1 MINVHDD
8 QLSSAKF
15 YIQETLIKSEFP
27 TTQMMCRP
35 RYNNLAMTQVIN
47 FEAS

>member
-27 TTQMMCRP
+27 TTQRCVAP
-35 RYNNLAMTQVIN
+35 DIIIWQ
-47 FEAS
+47 